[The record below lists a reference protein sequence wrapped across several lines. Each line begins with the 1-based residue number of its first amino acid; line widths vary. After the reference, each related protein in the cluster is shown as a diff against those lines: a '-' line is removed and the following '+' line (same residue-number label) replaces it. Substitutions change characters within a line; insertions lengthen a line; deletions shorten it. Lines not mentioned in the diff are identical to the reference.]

1 MFSQK
6 IFKAY
11 DIRGVYPT
19 EINEEAAFKIG
30 SALVKFLKLG
40 KGKSVAVGRDMRTHS
55 HDLFD
60 ALAAGI
66 TSSGV
71 FVVDIGLCS
80 TDMLYFATAN
90 YKYNAGIMITAS
102 HNPPQYNGMKFVRE
116 NAIPIGEESG
126 LKEIQKLVNE
136 DKQIAEK
143 YQKYL
148 NGEGCNEGNS
158 CACTNITKKNVMDDF
173 VKHVLSFI
181 DAEKLN
187 DEDKNPKFRKL
198 RVLADAGNGM
208 AGLVAPK
215 IFANLKCKLIPMCFE
230 LDGNFPDHQPDPL
243 VPENRKKIV
252 ARMKKGE
259 ADIGIAF
266 DGDVDRCFF
275 IDDKGEFVP
284 GDFITALFAEHF
296 LKKQQKEGNEDK
308 RDAKKKSGDKPT
320 VLYDVRASWAVKNT
334 VEKNKGKAIMMR
346 VGHAFFKQKMRE
358 EKAVFGGEVS
368 GHYYFRENFNCD
380 SGIIPA
386 LLMIEILSDLGKE
399 GKIARLSELVA
410 KFKDYHVSGEI
421 NSVVEDKDEAIER
434 LKKKY
439 GKNKSDVNNCAKTYF
454 IDGISVEYDD
464 WHFNV
469 RKSNTEPL
477 LRLNLE
483 AKSEK
488 MMKEK
493 VEEVLG
499 IIKNRS

>member
-11 DIRGVYPT
+11 DIRGVYPA

-30 SALVKFLKLG
+30 AALVKFLKLG
-40 KGKSVAVGRDMRTHS
+40 SKDKKLDNSDKTAYVAVGRDMRTHS

-71 FVVDIGLCS
+71 SVVDIGLCS
-80 TDMLYFATAN
+80 TDMLYFTVGN
-90 YKYNAGIMITAS
+90 YRYNAGIMITAS

-136 DKQIAEK
+136 DKQIAQK
-143 YQKYL
+143 YQQYL
-148 NGEGCNEGNS
+148 NGEGCEGCS
-158 CACTNITKKNVMDDF
+158 CANITRKDVMDDF
-173 VKHVLSFI
+173 VKHVLNFI
-181 DAEKLN
+181 DAKKLN

-215 IFANLKCKLIPMCFE
+215 IFSHLKCKLIPMCFE
-230 LDGNFPDHQPDPL
+230 LDGSFPDHQPDPL

-296 LKKQQKEGNEDK
+296 LMRYGKGII
-308 RDAKKKSGDKPT
+308 
-320 VLYDVRASWAVKNT
+320 LYDVRASWAVKDT
-334 VEKNKGKAIMMR
+334 VEKNNGKAIMMR
-346 VGHAFFKQKMRE
+346 VGHAFFKQKMRV

-386 LLMIEILSDLGKE
+386 LLMLQILSNTGKE
-399 GKIARLSELVA
+399 GKVAKLSDLVA

-421 NSVVEDKDEAIER
+421 NSVVEDKEAAIER

-439 GKNKSDVNNCAKTYF
+439 SEGNNRVKIYF

-488 MMKEK
+488 LMKEK
-493 VEEVLG
+493 IKEVTE
-499 IIKNRS
+499 IIKDKP

>member
-11 DIRGVYPT
+11 DIRGVYPA

-30 SALVKFLKLG
+30 AALVKFLKLS
-40 KGKSVAVGRDMRTHS
+40 KGSSIALGRDMRTHS

-66 TSSGV
+66 TGSGV
-71 FVVDIGLCS
+71 SVVDIGLCS
-80 TDMLYFATAN
+80 TDMLYFATAS
-90 YKYNAGIMITAS
+90 YRYNAGIMITAS

-116 NAIPIGEESG
+116 SAIPIGEESG
-126 LKEIQKLVNE
+126 LKEIQKLVND
-136 DKQIAEK
+136 DKQIAK
-143 YQKYL
+143 RYQEYI
-148 NGEGCNEGNS
+148 NGDGCTS
-158 CACTNITKKNVMDDF
+158 CTNVHKKNEKEFMADF

-181 DAEKLN
+181 NVKKLN
-187 DEDKNPKFRKL
+187 NIPKFKQL
-198 RVLADAGNGM
+198 KVLADAGNGM
-208 AGLVAPK
+208 AGLVAPAV
-215 IFANLKCKLIPMCFE
+215 FRELKCKLIPMCFE
-230 LDGNFPDHQPDPL
+230 LDGSFPDHQPDPL

-275 IDDKGEFVP
+275 IDDKGNFVP

-296 LKKQQKEGNEDK
+296 LSKYGKG
-308 RDAKKKSGDKPT
+308 T
-320 VLYDVRASWAVKNT
+320 VLYDVRASWAVRDAVGKN
-334 VEKNKGKAIMMR
+334 NGKAIMMR

-358 EKAVFGGEVS
+358 EKAIFGGEVS

-386 LLMIEILSDLGKE
+386 LLMLEILSDTGNK
-399 GKIARLSELVA
+399 LSELVA

-421 NSVVEDKDEAIER
+421 NSVIEDKDAAIER

-439 GKNKSDVNNCAKTYF
+439 NDGKQYF

-483 AKSEK
+483 AKNEK
-488 MMKEK
+488 MMKER
-493 VEEVLG
+493 VNEILN
-499 IIKNRS
+499 IIKA